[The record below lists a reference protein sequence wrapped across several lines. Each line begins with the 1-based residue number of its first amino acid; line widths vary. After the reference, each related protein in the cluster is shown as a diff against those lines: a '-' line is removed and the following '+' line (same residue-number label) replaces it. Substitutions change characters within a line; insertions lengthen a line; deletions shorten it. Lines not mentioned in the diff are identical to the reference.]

1 MEQIINNKS
10 DKQKLLQI
18 YIPII
23 KQNNYS
29 NIDYNE
35 IIQQLKTNFNQDFEL
50 SDLVTYYEPY
60 YWEEVLDLKQ
70 QMCNLGIRYE

>member
-18 YIPII
+18 YIPLI

-70 QMCNLGIRYE
+70 QMYNLDIRYE